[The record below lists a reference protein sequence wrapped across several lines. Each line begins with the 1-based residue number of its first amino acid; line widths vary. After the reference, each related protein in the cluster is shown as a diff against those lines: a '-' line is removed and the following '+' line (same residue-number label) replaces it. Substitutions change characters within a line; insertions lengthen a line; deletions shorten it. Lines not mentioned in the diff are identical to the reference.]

1 MKQVLEIVQ
10 KLKPEAMSAAANS
23 YSPYS
28 GFQVGAAVR
37 GGGGAVYGGCNVENA
52 SLGITQCA
60 ERCAISTAI
69 SCGEKRGTLTELLIY
84 IPGSKAH
91 APCGA
96 CRQVMHELMAEDS
109 VVVSCCDT
117 DEVLAWSRSE
127 YLPDAFTPESLLEEM
142 APEKSS

>member
-1 MKQVLEIVQ
+1 MKQVLKIVQ
-10 KLKPEAMSAAANS
+10 KLKPQAMRAAANS

-28 GFQVGAAVR
+28 GFQVGVAVCGR
-37 GGGGAVYGGCNVENA
+37 DGTVYGGCNVENA

-84 IPGSKAH
+84 TPGSRAH

-96 CRQVMHELMAEDS
+96 CRQVMHELMAENS

-117 DEVLAWSRSE
+117 DDVMAWTRSE
-127 YLPDAFTPESLLEEM
+127 YLPDAFTPESLLDEM
-142 APEKSS
+142 NPAKSS